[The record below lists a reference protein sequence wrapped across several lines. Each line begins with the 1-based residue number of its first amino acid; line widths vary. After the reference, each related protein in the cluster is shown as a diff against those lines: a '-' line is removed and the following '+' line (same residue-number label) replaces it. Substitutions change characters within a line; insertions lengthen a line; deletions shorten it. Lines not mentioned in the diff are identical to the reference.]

1 VSSRPSILPQ
11 TARFELYL
19 KDNSLRGKKRRL
31 AQILQSLASDSQY
44 SEFADLLLLFRNE
57 LLFVDRDLDENLQR
71 VKNSLQKHP
80 LTLYEIAYDTDFST
94 SRAKFLLK
102 LLMAQNIVKL
112 KQVMNHQVYYLAD

>member
-1 VSSRPSILPQ
+1 M
-11 TARFELYL
+11 
-19 KDNSLRGKKRRL
+19 
-31 AQILQSLASDSQY
+31 QSLASDSQY

>member
-1 VSSRPSILPQ
+1 MSSRPSILPQ
-11 TARFELYL
+11 TARFEIYL

-31 AQILQSLASDSQY
+31 AQILQSLAAESQY
-44 SEFADLLLLFRNE
+44 SEFSDLLLIFRNE
-57 LLFVDRDLDENLQR
+57 LLFIDCNLDENLQK
-71 VKNSLQKHP
+71 VKKTLQNQN